1 MLQSFASEKG
11 NPVRPFNPTIL
22 QCDEHI
28 SNYKGIEAVFGKTF
42 FEKRTA
48 SCEYHFDKSV
58 NKHQR
63 LVSDEDKID
72 YKILISGMK
81 NAVSDAYIRVK
92 RQLEKLIKRQ
102 NAAVSKSL
110 TDTLNFWDRVKY
122 RWASAFKF
130 NLHNI
135 TRSSLAE
142 AAQASMKAADQI
154 NILLVDAIYY
164 GITDSAPLQAK
175 WEDRINGEGHTG
187 RCPSPLELSERSSRR
202 QIGRVYRFIDE
213 EEEIFATTEE
223 LPTSTLPL
231 SHSSQPPKAKKKIE
245 IS

>member
-110 TDTLNFWDRVKY
+110 TDTLNFWIGLNIDGLRHLNSICITLLDRAWLKQH
-122 RWASAFKF
+122 RH
-130 NLHNI
+130 L
-135 TRSSLAE
+135 
-142 AAQASMKAADQI
+142 
-154 NILLVDAIYY
+154 
-164 GITDSAPLQAK
+164 
-175 WEDRINGEGHTG
+175 
-187 RCPSPLELSERSSRR
+187 
-202 QIGRVYRFIDE
+202 
-213 EEEIFATTEE
+213 
-223 LPTSTLPL
+223 
-231 SHSSQPPKAKKKIE
+231 
-245 IS
+245 